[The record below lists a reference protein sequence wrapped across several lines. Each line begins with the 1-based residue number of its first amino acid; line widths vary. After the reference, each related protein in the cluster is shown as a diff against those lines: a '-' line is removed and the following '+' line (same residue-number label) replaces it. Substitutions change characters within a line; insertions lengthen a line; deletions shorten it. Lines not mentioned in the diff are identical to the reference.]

1 MEEKKRVLI
10 VDDSITIRD
19 LLSAILRG
27 KSFEIIEAISGN
39 DALRKLNGNK
49 PDIVITD
56 INMPDMNGID
66 LIKNIRS
73 KKGYEDIPVIV
84 LSSLSPYLAGV
95 NEKELGVVEWIEKPF
110 SPKHLLSILSK
121 ISG

>member
-19 LLSAILRG
+19 LLSAILRR

-110 SPKHLLSILSK
+110 STKHLLSILSK

>member
-1 MEEKKRVLI
+1 
-10 VDDSITIRD
+10 
-19 LLSAILRG
+19 
-27 KSFEIIEAISGN
+27 
-39 DALRKLNGNK
+39 
-49 PDIVITD
+49 
-56 INMPDMNGID
+56 MPDMNGID

-84 LSSLSPYLAGV
+84 LSSLLPYLAGV
-95 NEKELGVVEWIEKPF
+95 NEKELGIVEWIEKPF